1 MSCAAKT
8 FSKLLLSSRLREAI
22 AGRNDEVASWPAGR
36 AETRCRSR
44 PMSITNFSPKLKMK
58 KMSAVGDGETFR
70 RRYRSGDGDFEVE
83 AAAHEIPGVKL
94 GRLHYSKDHFTLC
107 QRGIDFPNTERIKT
121 RTNRLKL
128 IPEEEESA
136 DFSLRVT

>member
-58 KMSAVGDGETFR
+58 KMSAVGDGEN
-70 RRYRSGDGDFEVE
+70 SEGDFRPMF
-83 AAAHEIPGVKL
+83 EISRSISSTRSLEDCIG
-94 GRLHYSKDHFTLC
+94 GRLHDSDDHFTL
-107 QRGIDFPNTERIKT
+107 I
-121 RTNRLKL
+121 RLRYR
-128 IPEEEESA
+128 
-136 DFSLRVT
+136 F